1 MSGSAATLSNLFVD
15 NAITASAIVVT
26 GDITANRLTT
36 NIVSQSILFTSGSNK
51 FGDEQSDVHLFTGS
65 VNISGS
71 ITGNSFVGDGSGLT
85 NVTTTVVEN
94 ATVSDTFSSVT
105 SKEVVHNFGT
115 KDVIVSTY
123 NDNDQLIFP
132 ASITTTTGN
141 KVDIVFD
148 RSSTGRVVVAKG
160 GHLASGSAVLSG
172 TGVFSGSAQIDHDAT
187 TNFVA
192 NEHIDHSSITIGSG
206 KGLFGGGTIDTNRS
220 LSINTGSDHFKDGI
234 TAATRYEET
243 VTGNTSYTLTHNLNE
258 DYPIVQ
264 VYDTNKLQV
273 IPALISASS
282 SNAVQVGFDFN
293 FEGKVII
300 KK

>member
-172 TGVFSGSAQIDHDAT
+172 TGVFSGSAQIDA
-187 TNFVA
+187 V
-192 NEHIDHSSITIGSG
+192 
-206 KGLFGGGTIDTNRS
+206 
-220 LSINTGSDHFKDGI
+220 
-234 TAATRYEET
+234 TRYEET
-243 VTGNTSYTLTHNLNE
+243 VTGNTSYILTHNLNE